1 MRGVL
6 YSHDNFGSNVSC
18 SDLIQ
23 RDNGT
28 EYIALNELRYS
39 TGIQL
44 GVFIGVAHT
53 GTKFVS
59 KPYFSAPS

>member
-6 YSHDNFGSNVSC
+6 YSHDNFGSNLSC
-18 SDLIQ
+18 CDLIQ

-44 GVFIGVAHT
+44 CVFIGI

>member
-6 YSHDNFGSNVSC
+6 YSHDNFGSNLSC

-39 TGIQL
+39 TGIQPC
-44 GVFIGVAHT
+44 VFIGVAYT

-59 KPYFSAPS
+59 KPYLSAPS